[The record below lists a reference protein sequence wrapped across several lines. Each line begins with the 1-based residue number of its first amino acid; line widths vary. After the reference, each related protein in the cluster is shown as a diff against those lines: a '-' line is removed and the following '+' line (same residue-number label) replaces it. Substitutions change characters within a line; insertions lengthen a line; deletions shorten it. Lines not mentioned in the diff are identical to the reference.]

1 MLKSRLLY
9 CLILQTDMQIAIPA
23 VVRACLTSR
32 LLYCLILLHANS
44 YPGRSKGMLKSR
56 LLYCLILL
64 HANSYPGRSKGMLN
78 IPFIILFNT
87 TDTQIAIPAVV
98 RACLNPVYYIV

>member
-1 MLKSRLLY
+1 
-9 CLILQTDMQIAIPA
+9 
-23 VVRACLTSR
+23 
-32 LLYCLILLHANS
+32 
-44 YPGRSKGMLKSR
+44 MLKSR

-64 HANSYPGRSKGMLN
+64 HANSYPGRNKGMLKSRLLYCLILLDNGHANSYPGRSKGMLK

-98 RACLNPVYYIV
+98 RACLKSRLLYCSILLTRK

>member
-9 CLILQTDMQIAIPA
+9 CLILLHANSYPGRSKGM
-23 VVRACLTSR
+23 LKSR
-32 LLYCLILLHANS
+32 SLYCLILLHANS

-64 HANSYPGRSKGMLN
+64 
-78 IPFIILFNT
+78 
-87 TDTQIAIPAVV
+87 DTQIAIPAVV